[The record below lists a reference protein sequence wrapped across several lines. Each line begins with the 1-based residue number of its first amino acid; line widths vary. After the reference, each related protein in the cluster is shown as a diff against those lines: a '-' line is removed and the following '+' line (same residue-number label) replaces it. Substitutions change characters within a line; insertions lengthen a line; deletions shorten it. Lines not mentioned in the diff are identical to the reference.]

1 MHIAKI
7 WTSLALLCLI
17 TTTTRAG
24 QFGLFTYEVV
34 GNTIEITDYQD
45 DGTGHVDIPLEI
57 EGKPV
62 TAIEGTGAG
71 MTRQGAFQGSG
82 ITSVSIPDSVTV
94 LGEACFAI
102 CFGLESVVIPDSVI
116 TVGDSA
122 FYQSN
127 GLTSIII
134 GNKVETIGALAFFV
148 CFRIESL
155 VIPDSVTSIAERAFR
170 RCSSMTSLSLG
181 SGLTSIGISAFGECS
196 SLTSVEIP
204 DSVTSIENLAFYRCT
219 SITSASVGSG
229 MTSLG
234 PNTFSDCTNLTSVS
248 LSPNI
253 TIIGSGTFGDCESLP
268 SITIPD
274 GVVAIENSAFAGC
287 DSLFSVVIPAGV
299 TTIEK
304 FAFDR
309 CGSLSAALFLG
320 DAPSTFGVEVFED
333 AAADFEL
340 CFLPG
345 SSGFTEP
352 TWQDFPSKALVTTP
366 TEPEVWLLN
375 NGYPMD
381 TNLNDD
387 PNGDGVKLL
396 MAYAL
401 NLNPRR
407 NPGGGLPK
415 PELDSANLSITFF
428 GDRDDITYR
437 VETST
442 GLQTWTTTGVT
453 TGAPDADGLRTA
465 SSNLGPG
472 RQFLRLVT
480 QATF

>member
-1 MHIAKI
+1 MHTPKI
-7 WTSLALLCLI
+7 WPSLALLCLI

-134 GNKVETIGALAFFV
+134 GNKVETIGALAFFR

-155 VIPDSVTSIAERAFR
+155 VIPGRVTSITDRAFSG
-170 RCSSMTSLSLG
+170 CSSMTSLSLG
-181 SGLTSIGISAFGECS
+181 SGLTSIGPSAFAECS

-234 PNTFSDCTNLTSVS
+234 TNTFSDCTSLTSVS
-248 LSPNI
+248 LGPNI
-253 TIIGSGTFGDCESLP
+253 TVIGSGTFSDCESLS

-274 GVVAIENSAFAGC
+274 GVVAIEGNAFDGC

-299 TTIEK
+299 TTIES
-304 FAFDR
+304 FAFRR
-309 CGSLSAALFLG
+309 CGSLSIALFLG
-320 DAPSTFGVEVFED
+320 DAPSTFGVRVFED
-333 AAADFEL
+333 AAAEFEF
-340 CFLPG
+340 CFIPG

-387 PNGDGVKLL
+387 PNGDGVNLL
-396 MAYAL
+396 MAFAL
-401 NLNPRR
+401 NLNP
-407 NPGGGLPK
+407 NLNLAGSLPAPFLDGDTLNMRFYAAR
-415 PELDSANLSITFF
+415 PE
-428 GDRDDITYR
+428 ITYR
-437 VETST
+437 VETSIDLKNWLT
-442 GLQTWTTTGVT
+442 EGVT
-453 TGAPDADGLRTA
+453 MSGPDVQRTA
-465 SSNLGPG
+465 SVVMDSPQ
-472 RQFLRLVT
+472 RFLRLVV
-480 QATF
+480 QQ